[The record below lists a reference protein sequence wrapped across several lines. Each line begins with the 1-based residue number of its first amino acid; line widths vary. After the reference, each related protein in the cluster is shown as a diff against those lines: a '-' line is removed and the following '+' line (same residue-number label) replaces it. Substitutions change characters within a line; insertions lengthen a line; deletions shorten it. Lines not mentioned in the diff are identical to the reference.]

1 MHERASTGIKGFD
14 QMIDMLRMGD
24 NVVWQ
29 VDSIEDLPVYD
40 GSLYRTGKAGSEKHD
55 LHPVCVP

>member
-14 QMIDMLRMGD
+14 QMSDMLRMGD

-29 VDSIEDLPVYD
+29 VDSIED
-40 GSLYRTGKAGSEKHD
+40 YRYMTDALSRRQSGSEKHD

>member
-24 NVVWQ
+24 NVVWK
-29 VDSIEDLPVYD
+29 VDYIED
-40 GSLYRTGKAGSEKHD
+40 
-55 LHPVCVP
+55 